1 MFKSMRSSN
10 AHNKH
15 HKPRKAVLSKR
26 VFTWDFISVTGE
38 FLITGQFLI
47 QDKMKVIAVVI
58 PLRSFWQKWNF
69 ISSDKL
75 LFKHYPNWNHTK
87 GSICTCVYL
96 IKTRM
101 IDFCWMD
108 RFSWTTPETKF
119 HFILPT
125 TKSSVKRISFM
136 VGLNSI
142 SGRFHFESHAN
153 TI

>member
-47 QDKMKVIAVVI
+47 QDKMKVIAFVI

-75 LFKHYPNWNHTK
+75 LCKHYPNWNLTK

-96 IKTRM
+96 IKTR
-101 IDFCWMD
+101 ILTFAE
-108 RFSWTTPETKF
+108 WTVFLGPPPKRN
-119 HFILPT
+119 FIL
-125 TKSSVKRISFM
+125 
-136 VGLNSI
+136 
-142 SGRFHFESHAN
+142 FHPQLKVV
-153 TI
+153 